1 MSIIIKYFKER
12 SESWDFI
19 IDTIEKSKEH
29 KVCLVDLD
37 KTEDSLLE
45 KFKKKKIDYSEV
57 YFVDCISSSIENTED
72 DANCH
77 FVSEPYELDE
87 IKEAI
92 KVAIKKGYTLFIFD
106 SLSDF
111 IPYEYLLPVGEK
123 FIYKF
128 IKSISS
134 ALKKVNGKIYF
145 TCDKEKVEE
154 ALIKET
160 LPIFKKHI

>member
-57 YFVDCISSSIENTED
+57 YFVDSISSSRG
-72 DANCH
+72 
-77 FVSEPYELDE
+77 L
-87 IKEAI
+87 
-92 KVAIKKGYTLFIFD
+92 
-106 SLSDF
+106 
-111 IPYEYLLPVGEK
+111 
-123 FIYKF
+123 
-128 IKSISS
+128 
-134 ALKKVNGKIYF
+134 
-145 TCDKEKVEE
+145 
-154 ALIKET
+154 
-160 LPIFKKHI
+160 